1 MNVEL
6 IDIKENQD
14 FLNLE
19 QINSDFR
26 GIILVFSDDHP
37 VGYITYNCDS
47 EEWEFTDSISIDSSY
62 YYSDPD
68 LTDII
73 DWIRRSMNN
82 VVIKAI
88 KFGK

>member
-26 GIILVFSDDHP
+26 GIILVFSDDYP
-37 VGYITYNCDS
+37 VGYITYNYDS
-47 EEWEFTDSISIDSSY
+47 EEWEFADSISKCHHFFYHFRLIHSY
-62 YYSDPD
+62 SLP
-68 LTDII
+68 L
-73 DWIRRSMNN
+73 
-82 VVIKAI
+82 ALL
-88 KFGK
+88 

>member
-37 VGYITYNCDS
+37 VGYITYNYDS
-47 EEWEFTDSISIDSSY
+47 EEWEFADSIDNSY
-62 YYSDPD
+62 YYSDSD
-68 LTDII
+68 LTGTI

>member
-26 GIILVFSDDHP
+26 GIILVFSDDYP
-37 VGYITYNCDS
+37 VGYITYNYDS
-47 EEWEFTDSISIDSSY
+47 EEWVFADSIDNSC
-62 YYSDPD
+62 YYSDSD
-68 LTDII
+68 LTGTI

>member
-26 GIILVFSDDHP
+26 GIILVFSDDYP

-47 EEWEFTDSISIDSSY
+47 EDWEFADSISIDSSY

-68 LTDII
+68 LINTV

>member
-1 MNVEL
+1 MNIEL

-26 GIILVFSDDHP
+26 GIILVFSDDYP
-37 VGYITYNCDS
+37 VGYITYNYDS
-47 EEWEFTDSISIDSSY
+47 EEWEFADSISIDSSY

-68 LTDII
+68 LTDTI
-73 DWIRRSMNN
+73 DWIRRSMSN
-82 VVIKAI
+82 VVIKAT